1 MIDQS
6 LFFIF
11 FRVLQVYG
19 LMTHPRKSEK
29 AFAFERMTNTRSS
42 IVDRVFRVFSPLKSL
57 KWDTHGPNCV
67 SAPTSNPD
75 PLFSSRIFSSRKP
88 RGKTPDQQLEK
99 NISSNRR
106 KLLGPKPS
114 SARSSFSASRAD
126 RVFFIREFRLS
137 RAIACA
143 AHSFPHEQHL
153 PVNMAAMS
161 AVAPVLNKAPVVSTG
176 KAANTNSM
184 MVWQPHGN
192 K

>member
-57 KWDTHGPNCV
+57 KWDTRGPNCV

-106 KLLGPKPS
+106 KLVGPKPS

-126 RVFFIREFRLS
+126 RVFFASFVYHERS
-137 RAIACA
+137 RALLT
-143 AHSFPHEQHL
+143 HSRTNNTYQSIWP
-153 PVNMAAMS
+153 PCPPS
-161 AVAPVLNKAPVVSTG
+161 PPSSTRPPWSPP
-176 KAANTNSM
+176 ARPPT
-184 MVWQPHGN
+184 PTP
-192 K
+192 